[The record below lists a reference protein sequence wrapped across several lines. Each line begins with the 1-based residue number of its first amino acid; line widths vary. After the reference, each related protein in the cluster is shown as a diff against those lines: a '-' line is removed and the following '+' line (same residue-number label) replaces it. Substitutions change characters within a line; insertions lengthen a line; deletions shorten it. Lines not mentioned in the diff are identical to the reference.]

1 MVWSVVSVCVLLLLA
16 FAGASRTNLSRGEK
30 VFGSVVSVIVLILT
44 IFYLQV
50 FGSDSN
56 SL

>member
-1 MVWSVVSVCVLLLLA
+1 MFWSVVSICVLLFLA
-16 FAGASRTNLSRGEK
+16 FAGASRTNLSGGEK
-30 VFGSVVSVIVLILT
+30 VFGLIVSVFVLILT
-44 IFYLQV
+44 IFFLQV